1 MNKDVSKPFQRFW
14 ALLRPDRRD
23 IRDIYL
29 FAIVGG
35 VLSLGLPLGIQ
46 AIINFVQAGKVSTS
60 WFLLVGLVVLAIGFS
75 GFMNI
80 AQLRITEN
88 LQQRI
93 FSRSALEFATRI
105 PSIQLKELLSRYAP
119 EWTNRFFDTLTI
131 QKGMSKLL
139 IDFTAASLQ
148 ILFGLILLSFYHPFF
163 IIFGFALLLLLIFIF
178 RLTAKRGFVSSLEE
192 SKYKYKV
199 ANWLEEIARNRNS
212 FKFLGQRGILLSR
225 TDTYLQG
232 YLKARETHF
241 KILVQ
246 QYKYLIGFKVLIA
259 LALLIIGGLLVLTQ
273 QMNIG
278 QFVAAE
284 IIIVL
289 VLNSVE
295 KLIVSLEIVYDVL
308 TAIEKIGEVT
318 DLALEPN
325 DGMQFEA
332 NSENLSVSFQEVSY
346 QTSWSKTL
354 LFENLNLELEAGK
367 SYLLLDPEGHRSQ
380 SLFLLISAIT
390 EPRTG
395 SVLINGIP
403 TSNIQVNSLRRHI
416 ATCLKQDHLI
426 YGSVLDNLTMG
437 RDISNNEIIT
447 LCEQLE
453 LSPLILNLQD
463 GYETI
468 LNPEAG
474 ALNRS
479 MVTLILIA
487 RALLSKPLLLL
498 WDTQYQHLTEIQQ
511 NKVFDYIKNHCACT
525 FILSAT
531 ADQLKDKVSKVF
543 LLTDQ

>member
-1 MNKDVSKPFQRFW
+1 
-14 ALLRPDRRD
+14 
-23 IRDIYL
+23 
-29 FAIVGG
+29 
-35 VLSLGLPLGIQ
+35 
-46 AIINFVQAGKVSTS
+46 
-60 WFLLVGLVVLAIGFS
+60 
-75 GFMNI
+75 
-80 AQLRITEN
+80 
-88 LQQRI
+88 
-93 FSRSALEFATRI
+93 
-105 PSIQLKELLSRYAP
+105 
-119 EWTNRFFDTLTI
+119 
-131 QKGMSKLL
+131 
-139 IDFTAASLQ
+139 
-148 ILFGLILLSFYHPFF
+148 
-163 IIFGFALLLLLIFIF
+163 
-178 RLTAKRGFVSSLEE
+178 
-192 SKYKYKV
+192 
-199 ANWLEEIARNRNS
+199 
-212 FKFLGQRGILLSR
+212 
-225 TDTYLQG
+225 
-232 YLKARETHF
+232 
-241 KILVQ
+241 
-246 QYKYLIGFKVLIA
+246 
-259 LALLIIGGLLVLTQ
+259 
-273 QMNIG
+273 
-278 QFVAAE
+278 
-284 IIIVL
+284 
-289 VLNSVE
+289 
-295 KLIVSLEIVYDVL
+295 VSLEIVYDVL

-447 LCEQLE
+447 LCEQLG

>member
-1 MNKDVSKPFQRFW
+1 MNKDISKPFQRFW
-14 ALLRPDRRD
+14 AILKPDQRD

-35 VLSLGLPLGIQ
+35 ILSLGLPLGIQ

-60 WFLLVGLVVLAIGFS
+60 WFLLVGLVVIAIGFS

-105 PSIQLKELLSRYAP
+105 PSIQLKELLTRYAP

-148 ILFGLILLSFYHPFF
+148 IFFGLILLSFYHPFF

-199 ANWLEEIARNRNS
+199 ANWLEEIARNRIS
-212 FKFLGQRGILLSR
+212 FKFLGQRGILLNR
-225 TDTYLQG
+225 TDSYLQG

-246 QYKYLIGFKVLIA
+246 QYKYLIAFKVLIA
-259 LALLIIGGLLVLTQ
+259 LALLIIGGLLVLSQ

-295 KLIVSLEIVYDVL
+295 KLIVSLEVVYDVL

-318 DLALEPN
+318 DLALEN
-325 DGMQFEA
+325 KEGLKFDA
-332 NSENLSVSFQEVSY
+332 NRANLSVTLQEVSY

-354 LFENLNLELEAGK
+354 LFEKLNLELEAGN
-367 SYLLLDPEGHRSQ
+367 SYLLVDPEGHRGQ

-395 SVLINGIP
+395 AVLINGIP
-403 TSNIQVNSLRRHI
+403 TTNIQVNTLRKHI

-426 YGSVLDNLTMG
+426 YGSVFDNLTMG
-437 RDISNNEIIT
+437 RDISNDEVIT
-447 LCEQLE
+447 LCEQIGLA
-453 LSPLILNLQD
+453 PLILNLQD
-463 GYETI
+463 EYETI

-479 MVTLILIA
+479 LVSLILIA
-487 RALLSKPLLLL
+487 RALLSKPLLFL
-498 WDTQYQHLTEIQQ
+498 WDTHYQFITINQQ
-511 NKVFDYIKNHCACT
+511 NKVFDYIKSNCNCT
-525 FILSAT
+525 VILTAT
-531 ADQLKDKVSKVF
+531 TDQLKEKVAATIF
-543 LLTDQ
+543 LSEQ

>member
-35 VLSLGLPLGIQ
+35 ILSLGLPLGIQ

-105 PSIQLKELLSRYAP
+105 PSIQLKELLTRYAP

-199 ANWLEEIARNRNS
+199 ANWLEEIARNRIS
-212 FKFLGQRGILLSR
+212 FKFLGQRGILLNR
-225 TDTYLQG
+225 TDAYLQG

-259 LALLIIGGLLVLTQ
+259 LALLIIGGLLVLSQ

-318 DLALEPN
+318 DLALETN
-325 DGMQFEA
+325 EGMTFEA
-332 NSENLSVSFQEVSY
+332 NCENLSVSFKAVSY
-346 QTSWSKTL
+346 QTNWSKTL
-354 LFENLNLELEAGK
+354 LFEKLNLELEAGK

-403 TSNIQVNSLRRHI
+403 TTNIQVNSLRKHI

-437 RDISNNEIIT
+437 RNLSNNEVVG
-447 LCEQLE
+447 LCEQIG

-498 WDTQYQHLTEIQQ
+498 WDTHYQYLTAPQQ
-511 NKVFDYIKNHCACT
+511 TKVFDYMKSNCKCT

-531 ADQLKDKVSKVF
+531 TDHLKDHVSNVF

>member
-1 MNKDVSKPFQRFW
+1 MNNDVSKPFQRFW
-14 ALLRPDRRD
+14 AILKPDQRD

-105 PSIQLKELLSRYAP
+105 PSIQLKELLTRYAP

-131 QKGMSKLL
+131 QKGISKLL

-199 ANWLEEIARNRNS
+199 ANWLEEIARNRIS
-212 FKFLGQRGILLSR
+212 FKFLGQRGILLKR
-225 TDTYLQG
+225 TDNYLQG
-232 YLKARETHF
+232 YLKARESHF
-241 KILVQ
+241 KVLVQ

-259 LALLIIGGLLVLTQ
+259 LALLIIGGLLVLSQ

-295 KLIVSLEIVYDVL
+295 KLIVSLEVVYDVL

-318 DLALEPN
+318 DLALESN
-325 DGMQFEA
+325 EGMDFQPEGQH
-332 NSENLSVSFQEVSY
+332 LSVTFQNVSY

-354 LFENLNLELEAGK
+354 LFEKLNIVLEGGK
-367 SYLLLDPEGHRSQ
+367 TYLIHDPEGHKSQ
-380 SLFLLISAIT
+380 SVFLLISGIT
-390 EPRTG
+390 EPRSG
-395 SVLINGIP
+395 SVLINDIP
-403 TSNIQVNSLRRHI
+403 TTNIQVKSLRKYI

-426 YGSVLDNLTMG
+426 YGSVLDNITMG
-437 RDISNNEIIT
+437 RSIPNNEVIAI
-447 LCEQLE
+447 CEQLG
-453 LSPLILNLQD
+453 LAPLILNLQE

-498 WDTQYQHLTEIQQ
+498 WDTHYQHLTQIQQ
-511 NKVFDYIKNHCACT
+511 TKVFGYIENNCKCT
-525 FILSAT
+525 VILSAT
-531 ADQLKDKVSKVF
+531 NETLHNQVSN
-543 LLTDQ
+543 LLHLAEG

>member
-14 ALLRPDRRD
+14 ALLSPDRRD

-105 PSIQLKELLSRYAP
+105 PSIQLKELLTRYAP

-199 ANWLEEIARNRNS
+199 ANWLEEIARNRIS
-212 FKFLGQRGILLSR
+212 FKFLGQRGILLNR
-225 TDTYLQG
+225 TDNYLQG
-232 YLKARETHF
+232 YLKARESHF
-241 KILVQ
+241 KVLVQ

-259 LALLIIGGLLVLTQ
+259 LALLIIGGLLVLSQ

-318 DLALEPN
+318 DLALETN
-325 DGMQFEA
+325 EGMQFEA
-332 NSENLSVSFQEVSY
+332 GGENLSVSFKEVSY

-354 LFENLNLELEAGK
+354 LFEKLNLELEAGK

-390 EPRTG
+390 EPLKG
-395 SVLINGIP
+395 SILINGIP
-403 TSNIQVNSLRRHI
+403 TTNIQVNSLRKHI

-437 RDISNNEIIT
+437 RNISNSEVVA
-447 LCEQLE
+447 LCEQIGLE
-453 LSPLILNLQD
+453 PLILNLQD

-498 WDTQYQHLTEIQQ
+498 WDTHYQYLTAPQQ
-511 NKVFDYIKNHCACT
+511 TIVFDYMKTNCKCT
-525 FILSAT
+525 FMLSAT
-531 ADQLKDKVSKVF
+531 TDHLKDKVSNVF

>member
-447 LCEQLE
+447 LCEQLG

-511 NKVFDYIKNHCACT
+511 NKVIDYIKNHCACT